1 MKSKYFIIIIFIKI
15 YIILL
20 IKNIKNNY
28 IKINLFNNKNI
39 NKINI
44 IKIKSLKNLSFK
56 LFLTNYS
63 FSFKFK
69 IAKLEYSIEFYNKK
83 NNSIAP
89 PYLTLFHNL
98 HIFCISK
105 DIKKN
110 ISIFSMPTID
120 KNKFYKCI
128 EYLKYKIRFLFI

>member
-1 MKSKYFIIIIFIKI
+1 MKSKFFIIIIFIKI

-56 LFLTNYS
+56 FFLMQHPNY
-63 FSFKFK
+63 
-69 IAKLEYSIEFYNKK
+69 IEK
-83 NNSIAP
+83 N
-89 PYLTLFHNL
+89 
-98 HIFCISK
+98 
-105 DIKKN
+105 
-110 ISIFSMPTID
+110 
-120 KNKFYKCI
+120 
-128 EYLKYKIRFLFI
+128 

>member
-44 IKIKSLKNLSFK
+44 IKIKSLKNLSFNA
-56 LFLTNYS
+56 TS
-63 FSFKFK
+63 
-69 IAKLEYSIEFYNKK
+69 
-83 NNSIAP
+83 
-89 PYLTLFHNL
+89 
-98 HIFCISK
+98 
-105 DIKKN
+105 
-110 ISIFSMPTID
+110 
-120 KNKFYKCI
+120 
-128 EYLKYKIRFLFI
+128 

>member
-56 LFLTNYS
+56 FFLMQHPNY
-63 FSFKFK
+63 
-69 IAKLEYSIEFYNKK
+69 IEK
-83 NNSIAP
+83 N
-89 PYLTLFHNL
+89 
-98 HIFCISK
+98 
-105 DIKKN
+105 
-110 ISIFSMPTID
+110 
-120 KNKFYKCI
+120 
-128 EYLKYKIRFLFI
+128 